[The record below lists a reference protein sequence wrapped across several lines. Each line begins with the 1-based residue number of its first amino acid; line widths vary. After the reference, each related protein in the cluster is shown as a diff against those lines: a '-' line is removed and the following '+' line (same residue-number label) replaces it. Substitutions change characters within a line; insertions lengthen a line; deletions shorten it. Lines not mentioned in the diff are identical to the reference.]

1 MHGCR
6 RLDRDYSAQGLCD
19 NRRHAVNARQEAAM
33 SDRPL
38 SLPKLML
45 AIALGLWLGF
55 VAIVLTTWLAS
66 RYLFP
71 QALAPVAQA
80 VQHWGTPAAAVAPE
94 PPNRMFEQYQQ
105 NLQKQ
110 EQQQALDQ
118 ARNNARNLSTPKCQF
133 WLQQDQNAPTE
144 KSRANVLQFCD

>member
-1 MHGCR
+1 MSS
-6 RLDRDYSAQGLCD
+6 SAP
-19 NRRHAVNARQEAAM
+19 M
-33 SDRPL
+33 
-38 SLPKLML
+38 SLPKLTL

-55 VAIVLTTWLAS
+55 IAIVLTSWLAS

-71 QALAPVAQA
+71 QSLAPVAQA
-80 VQHWGTPAAAVAPE
+80 VQQLGKPAAVAPE

-118 ARNNARNLSTPKCQF
+118 ARNNARNLSNPKCQF
-133 WLQQDQNAPTE
+133 WLQQDQNAPNE
-144 KSRANVLQFCD
+144 KTRANVLQFCD

>member
-1 MHGCR
+1 MLQCR
-6 RLDRDYSAQGLCD
+6 RLDRDYSARWLCD
-19 NRRHAVNARQEAAM
+19 NRRHAANACQEAVM

-38 SLPKLML
+38 SLFKLSV
-45 AIALGLWLGF
+45 AIAFGVWLGF
-55 VAIVLTTWLAS
+55 VAIVLSTWLAS

-71 QALAPVAQA
+71 QSLAPVAQA
-80 VQHWGTPAAAVAPE
+80 VQQLGKPAVAPAE

-118 ARNNARNLSTPKCQF
+118 ARSNARNLSNPKCQF
-133 WLQQDQNAPTE
+133 WLQQDQNAPNE
-144 KSRANVLQFCD
+144 KTRANVLQFCD